1 MRGLNHDRTE
11 ILPPQSAS
19 GCTTYPMFLGP
30 SRCRRCRKYQ
40 YPYDGSPWNRGA
52 LFARIQEIA
61 RHSKFEDGHRLIR
74 RHRSAFQSIA
84 FLCQFALWCNR
95 WKALLRVRRREVKT
109 WLKCWPQVNHDL

>member
-1 MRGLNHDRTE
+1 METNYQ
-11 ILPPQSAS
+11 QSHFTNEQYHLHQELLTDS
-19 GCTTYPMFLGP
+19 S

-40 YPYDGSPWNRGA
+40 SPYDGSPWNRWA

-109 WLKCWPQVNHDL
+109 WLKCWPQVHHDLER